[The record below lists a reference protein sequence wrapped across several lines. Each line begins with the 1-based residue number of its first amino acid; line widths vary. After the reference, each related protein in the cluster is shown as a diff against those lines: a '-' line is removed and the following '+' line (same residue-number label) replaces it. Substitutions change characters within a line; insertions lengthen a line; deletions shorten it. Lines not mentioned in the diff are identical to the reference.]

1 MVTDI
6 SPRQRAFAVPWVF
19 AGAAILAQITWILVP
34 AGDRELVTSL
44 VVLLFAAASLSHA
57 WQQFGTGWALRFA
70 VISAGFGL
78 LIELLGHTTDIPFGP
93 YDYTEL
99 LRPQILGVP
108 VIVPLAWTMMAY
120 PCLVLAR
127 SLTQRWVVPLAAVG
141 LTTWD
146 FFLDPQMVGEG
157 YWVWER
163 TQPALPGI
171 PGIPLQNYAGWLLGS
186 LLLMWVLNRL
196 PRQECALG
204 VPLLLYGWMWIGGI
218 IANAVFLDRPSVA
231 LVGGLGMAVLGL
243 PALLSW
249 WRR

>member
-1 MVTDI
+1 VTA
-6 SPRQRAFAVPWVF
+6 RRNGLLPWAL

-34 AGDRELVTSL
+34 AGNRELITSAV
-44 VVLLFAAASLSHA
+44 VVLFTAASLSHA
-57 WQQFGTGWALRFA
+57 WQQFGRPWAVRFA
-70 VISAGFGL
+70 VVSAGFGL
-78 LIELLGHTTDIPFGP
+78 FIELLGHTTDIPFGP
-93 YDYTEL
+93 YDYTDL
-99 LRPQILGVP
+99 LQPQILGVP

-163 TQPALPGI
+163 TEPALPGI
-171 PGIPLQNYAGWLLGS
+171 PGIPLQNYLGWFLGS
-186 LLLMWVLNRL
+186 LLLMWAVNRL
-196 PRQECALG
+196 PRQESDLG

-218 IANAVFLDRPSVA
+218 IANAVFLGRPSVA
-231 LVGGLGMAVLGL
+231 LVGGVGMAVLGV
-243 PALLSW
+243 PALLNRS
-249 WRR
+249 RR

>member
-1 MVTDI
+1 
-6 SPRQRAFAVPWVF
+6 
-19 AGAAILAQITWILVP
+19 
-34 AGDRELVTSL
+34 
-44 VVLLFAAASLSHA
+44 
-57 WQQFGTGWALRFA
+57 
-70 VISAGFGL
+70 
-78 LIELLGHTTDIPFGP
+78 
-93 YDYTEL
+93 
-99 LRPQILGVP
+99 
-108 VIVPLAWTMMAY
+108 
-120 PCLVLAR
+120 
-127 SLTQRWVVPLAAVG
+127 
-141 LTTWD
+141 
-146 FFLDPQMVGEG
+146 MVGEG